1 MEGKRKY
8 EKELAGVSDF
18 PVKEY
23 SVKKEKAL
31 RDWNKRNL
39 CSKTVSTKW

>member
-1 MEGKRKY
+1 MKYFREAKITNVKMEGKRKY

-31 RDWNKRNL
+31 RD
-39 CSKTVSTKW
+39 